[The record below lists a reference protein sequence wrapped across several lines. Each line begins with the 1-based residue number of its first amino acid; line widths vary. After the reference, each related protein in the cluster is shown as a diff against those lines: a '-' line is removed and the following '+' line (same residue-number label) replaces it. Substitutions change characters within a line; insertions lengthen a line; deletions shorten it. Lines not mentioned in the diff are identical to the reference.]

1 MAGAILSHAAQM
13 RALPDRP
20 NLEYLR
26 NEAKARLKT
35 LRVSNPTAQ
44 LSAAQKEVAR
54 EYGFASWRRL
64 RAEVEQRISQVGAE
78 SAADTTERLKAEK
91 ALPRKAVFIDPAA
104 LDQFA
109 GYYQLDP
116 KRIFTI
122 ERDEDGLM
130 SRLTGQSFYSLLSES
145 STKFF
150 YRNSLIR
157 AQLSFVRDD
166 NGAVTSLV
174 LHQNGIEQS
183 APRISKEMADSVER
197 SIESRKASNKPQP
210 GSEQALRRIIKATQL
225 GVAESD
231 LMSPN
236 LRRAFEEQIPD
247 NKRVLQKWGELQSIQ
262 FKGVSMADDCD
273 VYDVKFDQA
282 ETEWRLSLNDTSRI
296 ETANFRI
303 VP

>member
-1 MAGAILSHAAQM
+1 MAGAILSHAAHM

-64 RAEVEQRISQVGAE
+64 RAEVEQRIGQVDGE
-78 SAADTTERLKAEK
+78 SVADKIERLKAEQ

-104 LDQFA
+104 LDQFT
-109 GYYQLDP
+109 GYYRLDP

-247 NKRVLQKWGELQSIQ
+247 NKRVLQKWGELQSIK